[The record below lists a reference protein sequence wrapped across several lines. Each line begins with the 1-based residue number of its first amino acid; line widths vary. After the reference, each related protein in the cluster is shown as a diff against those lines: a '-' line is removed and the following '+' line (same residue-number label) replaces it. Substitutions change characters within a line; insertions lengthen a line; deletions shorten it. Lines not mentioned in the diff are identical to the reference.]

1 MDRVGAFAVLIALRS
16 LRADAHG
23 ASHPA
28 HRHSTSHVH
37 HLGARAARALGHG
50 VAENHD
56 RAVAHRRSALVVV
69 ALGPHTRESE
79 LAEGGTGATVSAD
92 RPDREHHGLRSATF
106 QEQDCLRHAQHRLAH
121 EGGLGVA
128 GGHVRHH
135 ARVLRRVR
143 PRVDHDGVV
152 GRGVGA
158 GGHVLRDGRVGRGG
172 RVGLGA
178 VRGVAVV
185 VRHRRAGVFSRTNY
199 VGALDP
205 ARGHEGHGE
214 GDQNHSQQLH
224 GAASSWC
231 GALGAH
237 GLETSTTVGGMP
249 WSYERSELG

>member
-1 MDRVGAFAVLIALRS
+1 MQ
-16 LRADAHG
+16 
-23 ASHPA
+23 
-28 HRHSTSHVH
+28 HV
-37 HLGARAARALGHG
+37 GARAARAAGHG
-50 VAENHD
+50 VAEDHP
-56 RAVAHRRSALVVV
+56 RPVAHRLRRTLVAV
-69 ALGPHTRESE
+69 ALGPHSRKAE
-79 LAEGGTGATVSAD
+79 LGERGACAALTAD
-92 RPDREHHGLRSATF
+92 RPDREGHELLLRVLD
-106 QEQDCLRHAQHRLAH
+106 ERDRLRLSQHRLAH
-121 EGGLGVA
+121 EGRVRVA
-128 GGHVRHH
+128 DGRIVSH

-178 VRGVAVV
+178 VRGVAAV
-185 VRHRRAGVFSRTNY
+185 VRHRRAGVFSRANY

-224 GAASSWC
+224 VAASSWC